1 MRMKKDNSSE
11 NNKDTQE
18 ENNSVNGDREIEI
31 SAPDEQDD
39 NVSNAQINGEDD
51 IIASLEKERDELKD
65 AVLRK
70 TAELENMR
78 RRVLKEKNEL
88 IQYANQ
94 TLFQKLLPLMDD
106 FENAIKAGKT
116 SEDFN
121 SLMQGIEMIY
131 NKAVKIFEESGVK
144 KLDVKEGDPFNV
156 EYHDAILKM
165 PSENIEEDAIINVA
179 ENGYMY
185 HDKVLR
191 HAKVITSAGKPQ
203 NEENNQ

>member
-1 MRMKKDNSSE
+1 MKKDNSSN
-11 NNKDTQE
+11 NNKEIQE
-18 ENNSVNGDREIEI
+18 ENNQGNGDREIEI
-31 SAPDEQDD
+31 STPEEQQAETEA
-39 NVSNAQINGEDD
+39 NTQEIEEVD

-94 TLFQKLLPLMDD
+94 SLFLKLLPLMDD

-121 SLMQGIEMIY
+121 SLLQGIEMIY

-144 KLDVKEGDPFNV
+144 KLDIKEGDPFNV

-165 PSENIEEDAIINVA
+165 PSETIEEDGILNVA

-191 HAKVITSAGKPQ
+191 HAKVITSAGMPQ

>member
-1 MRMKKDNSSE
+1 MKKDNSSE
-11 NNKDTQE
+11 SKKDLKKDNELQNTE
-18 ENNSVNGDREIEI
+18 KVIEI
-31 SAPDEQDD
+31 STPEDQADIY
-39 NVSNAQINGEDD
+39 SNFQTQPKEE

-94 TLFQKLLPLMDD
+94 SLFQKLLPLMDD
-106 FENAIKAGKT
+106 FENAIKSGKT
-116 SEDFN
+116 SQDFN

-144 KLDVKEGDPFNV
+144 KLDIKEGEPFNV
-156 EYHDAILKM
+156 EYHEAILKM
-165 PSENIEEDAIINVA
+165 PSENFEEDAIISVA
-179 ENGYMY
+179 ENGYIY
-185 HDKVLR
+185 HDKILR
-191 HAKVITSAGKPQ
+191 HAKVITSAGKSQ
-203 NEENNQ
+203 NEEINQ

>member
-1 MRMKKDNSSE
+1 MKKDNSSE
-11 NNKDTQE
+11 NNKDTKE

>member
-1 MRMKKDNSSE
+1 MKKDNSSE